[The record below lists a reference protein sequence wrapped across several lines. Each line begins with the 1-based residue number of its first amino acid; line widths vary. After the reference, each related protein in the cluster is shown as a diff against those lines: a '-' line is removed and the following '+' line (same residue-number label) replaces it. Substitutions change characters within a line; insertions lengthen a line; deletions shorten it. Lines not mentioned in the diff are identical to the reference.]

1 MNQPPDA
8 ALAWPL
14 LDLINEGVL
23 LVEQNGTIVYSNRA
37 ALQLLGLDQPAASL
51 ADLYDQIAPTAT
63 WLPLLSGPAETF
75 LYTAAAHLHI
85 RAQPLEAN
93 GRPLSQLLLT
103 PTTPVAAT
111 DDSGQLAGEQLAA
124 LARISQHLSTTL
136 ELDDVLRAVS
146 DEALRHTKADG
157 CQISL
162 REELEERF
170 VTQIQQGQLLLSPT
184 AEQVANLIAA
194 AQPSNLTF
202 AGADQGGA
210 RSGLL
215 TPILFENEVAGLI
228 FLVSQRPDH
237 FGNQARF
244 FVDALAN
251 HVAIAMGN
259 RRRFNELA
267 RRTTLLHQRAQ
278 QIEQLVESSRVFHG
292 DRPQDEVYED
302 LVYAIQEGVGFSV
315 VMLSLLD
322 KAEPEAHLRRVAAAG
337 LPLARFQELQK
348 VRQPWA
354 AVARLQQPEFGLGAA
369 YFVPA
374 DAALALIQE
383 LATHYVSDLTVS
395 GADPTRGRLY
405 RVRLLDDAP
414 GLAVYRSPSTE
425 ADVVH
430 QIPADGRDIRATGS
444 PTTID
449 NLDWLPIGHDGFEG
463 WVNRA
468 LLAEEGGVSDWHEDD
483 LFFIPLLDSSGQPL
497 GLISVDNPLN
507 GRRPDE
513 STAKALEV
521 FANQAATAIENV
533 RLLHDSR
540 SFATMLHQLHQVS
553 QKVLR
558 EQNFHRQLQYI
569 ADGLRDAGW
578 QQIYLTL
585 RDEAFSLLQV
595 VTSGLSADD
604 QAKQQE
610 RLWSPALWR
619 KLMVDPELDRFRLG
633 GCYYLPAD
641 DPWVANQIAA
651 AGEKAGSWRSG
662 DTLFLPLYDRHNKIV
677 GIINLDRP
685 DNGHRPDAYSL
696 QAIELYAQFATAIIE
711 NAQLYQETQRQLA
724 ELRTVNEVGQA
735 VSTTLDLEL
744 LTQKIASSLATA
756 YQIDSYYIALYNAD
770 NDTFDYPFIVDQA
783 TPQDAAPTPADRGP
797 TNHIFRTGQPLLIN
811 SRADWDLVQQE
822 VYGEPSCSYLGVPM
836 RVADEVIGVLAI
848 QDYQLENAFS
858 RQDIRT
864 LTTIAAQVGVAITN
878 ARLISELRKLNEQLD
893 ERVAERT
900 RALGEERDRVQI
912 LLRITTELSTSLDQ
926 EHVSDRALHL
936 VNEFV
941 NANQG
946 GIILV
951 DPDSGALTYRA
962 GFGLDQAQQES
973 LSRGQGVIRDLIT
986 QALKERRAATV
997 ADLTALS
1004 GWRNGSSPVK
1014 ARSLL
1019 AVPLIYG
1026 DEVIGIMILLHQMA
1040 SAFTA
1045 RQLELVEAAAA
1056 QVANAINNA
1065 RLYLLIRDQAERLG
1079 SMLREEQIE
1088 AAKNEA
1094 ILQSIADGV
1103 LVADPHGQ
1111 IVLANMPVSYILDM
1125 PRPQLISKA
1134 VADLQGL
1141 YGDSGNKWVATITDW
1156 AMNRRQV
1163 QRNMHLA
1170 ERMEY
1175 GGKVISVQLSPVF
1188 TNNQFF
1194 GTVSIFRDITKE
1206 VEVDRMKSEFV
1217 STVSH
1222 ELRTPMTSI
1231 KGYVDLLLMGAA
1243 GLMSDPQSRYLQVIK
1258 NNADRLS
1265 MLVNDLLDISRI
1277 ETGKAELELRPLDV
1291 PQFVKQIVNGHLRGR
1306 IEHEGKPIHIST
1318 RMAPSLPLIY
1328 ADAKRLTQI
1337 MTNLVDNA
1345 FHYTPRDGQ
1354 ITITA
1359 EQNGGYVTIRV
1370 QDTGIGI
1377 APENLERVFD
1387 RFFRAEDDAVKQVA
1401 GTGLGLAIVRGLVEM
1416 HGGTITVESAPGQG
1430 STFTINLPQVQ
1441 EDRERL

>member
-14 LDLINEGVL
+14 LDLVNEGVL
-23 LVEQNGTIVYSNRA
+23 VVEQNGTIIYSNRA
-37 ALQLLGLDQPAASL
+37 AQQLLGLSQPAASL
-51 ADLYDQIAPTAT
+51 AELYTQIAPTAT
-63 WLPLLSGPAETF
+63 WLPLLSGPAEAF
-75 LYTAAAHLHI
+75 LYTAAGHLHI
-85 RAQPLEAN
+85 EAQPLALD
-93 GRPLSQLLLT
+93 GRALSQLLLT
-103 PTTPVAAT
+103 LTAPVTAA
-111 DDSGQLAGEQLAA
+111 DDADELAGEQLAA

-136 ELDDVLRAVS
+136 ELDNVLRAVS
-146 DEALRHTKADG
+146 DEAQRHTKADG
-157 CQISL
+157 CQVSL
-162 REELEERF
+162 WEESEQRF
-170 VTQIQQGQLLLSPT
+170 VTQAQQGQLLLSPT
-184 AEQVANLIAA
+184 AEQTADLIAT
-194 AQPSNLTF
+194 AQPAKLTF
-202 AGADQGGA
+202 AGAAEDGA
-210 RSGLL
+210 QSGLL

-228 FLVSQRPDH
+228 FLVSRQPDY
-237 FGNQARF
+237 FSDQARL
-244 FVDALAN
+244 FVSALAN
-251 HVAIAMGN
+251 HAAVAIGN

-302 LVYAIQEGVGFSV
+302 LVYAIQEGVGFGV
-315 VMLSLLD
+315 VMLSLLEQ
-322 KAEPEAHLRRVAAAG
+322 AEPEPHLRRVAAAG
-337 LPLARFQELQK
+337 LPLARFQEMQK

-354 AVARLQQPEFGLGAA
+354 AVARLLQSGFGLGAA

-374 DAALALIQE
+374 DAALALTQK
-383 LATHYVSDLTVS
+383 LATHYVSDLTVPGS
-395 GADPTRGRLY
+395 ETEWGRLY

-414 GLAVYRSPSTE
+414 GLAVYRQPSPTAE
-425 ADVVH
+425 IMH
-430 QIPADGRDIRATGS
+430 QIPADGHNIRATGA
-444 PTTID
+444 PTTISG
-449 NLDWLPIGHDGFEG
+449 LDWLPIRHDGFEG

-468 LLAEEGGVSDWHEDD
+468 LLAEEGAVDDWHEDD
-483 LFFIPLLDSSGQPL
+483 LFFIPLRDSAGQPL

-533 RLLHDSR
+533 QLLHDSR
-540 SFATMLHQLHQVS
+540 SFAEMLQQLHQVS

-558 EQNFHRQLQYI
+558 EQDFDRQLQYI

-585 RDEAFSLLQV
+585 RDEAFNLLRV
-595 VTSGLSADD
+595 VSSGLAAD
-604 QAKQQE
+604 KLPEQQ
-610 RLWSPALWR
+610 RLWSPARWR
-619 KLMVDPELDRFRLG
+619 RLMAKPELSRFRLG
-633 GCYYLPAD
+633 SCYYLPAA
-641 DPWVANQIAA
+641 DPWVARQLASD
-651 AGEKAGSWRSG
+651 GEEADPERPG
-662 DTLFLPLYDRHNKIV
+662 DSLFLPLYDRHNKIV
-677 GIINLDRP
+677 GIINLDEP
-685 DNGHRPDAYSL
+685 DNGHRPDAHSL
-696 QAIELYAQFATAIIE
+696 QTIELYAQFATAIIE

-735 VSTTLDLEL
+735 VSTTLDLDL
-744 LTQKIASSLATA
+744 LSQKIASSLAAA
-756 YQIDSYYIALYNAD
+756 YQVDSYYIALYNAEAD
-770 NDTFDYPFIVDQA
+770 AFDYPFIVDQA
-783 TPQDAAPTPADRGP
+783 TPQDTSPTPADRGP
-797 TNHIFRTGQPLLIN
+797 TNHIFRTGEPLLIN
-811 SRADWDLVQQE
+811 SRADWDQVDQE
-822 VYGEPSCSYLGVPM
+822 LYGEPSCSYLGVPM

-848 QDYQLENAFS
+848 QDYHNENAFN

-864 LTTIAAQVGVAITN
+864 LTTIAAQVAVAITN
-878 ARLISELRKLNEQLD
+878 ARLIRELRKLNEQLD
-893 ERVAERT
+893 TRVAERT

-926 EHVSDRALHL
+926 QHVSDRALHM

-951 DPDSGALTYRA
+951 DPDSGELTYRA
-962 GFGLDQAQQES
+962 GFGLDGVQQGS
-973 LSRGQGVIRDLIT
+973 LISGQGIIPKLIT
-986 QALKERRAATV
+986 QTLKERQSATV
-997 ADLTALS
+997 ADLTALPE
-1004 GWRNGSSPVK
+1004 WRNGSSPIK

-1026 DEVIGIMILLHQMA
+1026 DEVIGCMILLHQQA
-1040 SAFTA
+1040 GAFTPK
-1045 RQLELVEAAAA
+1045 QLELVEAAAA

-1134 VADLQGL
+1134 AVDLQGL
-1141 YGDSGNKWVATITDW
+1141 YGDSGDKWVATITDW
-1156 AMNRRQV
+1156 AQNRRQV

-1291 PQFVKQIVNGHLRGR
+1291 PQFVKQIVNVHLRGR

-1328 ADAKRLTQI
+1328 ADPKRLTQI

-1345 FHYTPRDGQ
+1345 FHYTPRDGE

-1359 EQNGGYVTIRV
+1359 GQNGAFVAIRV

-1416 HGGTITVESAPGQG
+1416 HGGTIDVESTPGQG
-1430 STFTINLPQVQ
+1430 STFTVNLPSVQ
-1441 EDRERL
+1441 EDRERM